1 MTKYKIYV
9 LIYMCV
15 VKYFLKYF
23 TYDIQYMKN
32 YNKNRKLQIK
42 DNTLL
47 DQIANSIIL
56 TEQEK
61 LNFLKYIAYLTKEES
76 QELSKLI

>member
-1 MTKYKIYV
+1 
-9 LIYMCV
+9 MCV
-15 VKYFLKYF
+15 VKYFLNNLA
-23 TYDIQYMKN
+23 YDIQYMKN
-32 YNKNRKLQIK
+32 YNRNRMLQIK

-47 DQIANSIIL
+47 DQIANSIVL

-61 LNFLKYIAYLTKEES
+61 LNFLKYLAYFTKEES

>member
-1 MTKYKIYV
+1 MR
-9 LIYMCV
+9 
-15 VKYFLKYF
+15 
-23 TYDIQYMKN
+23 N
-32 YNKNRKLQIK
+32 YNRNRRLQIK

-61 LNFLKYIAYLTKEES
+61 LNFLKYIAYFTKDES
-76 QELSKLI
+76 QELAKLI

>member
-1 MTKYKIYV
+1 
-9 LIYMCV
+9 MCV
-15 VKYFLKYF
+15 VNYFLNNLA
-23 TYDIQYMKN
+23 YDIQYMKN
-32 YNKNRKLQIK
+32 YNRNRRLQIK

-47 DQIANSIIL
+47 DQIANSIVL

-61 LNFLKYIAYLTKEES
+61 LNFLKYIAYLTEEES